1 MNNFY
6 TYANIL
12 PHGLT
17 SVSKIFADDISIFS
31 KAFDEK
37 SSQRDL
43 NSDLAITCEWAL
55 RWRMHFNPDP

>member
-31 KAFDEK
+31 KVMYK
-37 SSQRDL
+37 K
-43 NSDLAITCEWAL
+43 
-55 RWRMHFNPDP
+55 